1 MPNQMTVIC
10 TTHGERRPI
19 SIGRQKKGL
28 ESKLGEQ
35 TDAHI
40 AFPRVVQNF
49 DIKSYDYLFLLN
61 ISTGRFFILIEA
73 TLRVYQNHHT

>member
-1 MPNQMTVIC
+1 MTVMC

-19 SIGRQKKGL
+19 SIGCQKKCL

-40 AFPRVVQNF
+40 AYPRVVQN
-49 DIKSYDYLFLLN
+49 S
-61 ISTGRFFILIEA
+61 ISSL
-73 TLRVYQNHHT
+73 